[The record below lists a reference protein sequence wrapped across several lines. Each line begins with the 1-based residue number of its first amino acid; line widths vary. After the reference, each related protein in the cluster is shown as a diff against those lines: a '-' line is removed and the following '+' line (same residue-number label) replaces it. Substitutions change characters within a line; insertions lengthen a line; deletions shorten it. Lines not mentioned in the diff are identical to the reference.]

1 MDPRFAIARTYDV
14 LEKAGLDIASFES
27 ELNNCTGP
35 DNALEICAKWRE
47 IANKVSA

>member
-1 MDPRFAIARTYDV
+1 VDPRFAIARTYDV